1 MSAGVYNRCFD
12 LLQLSFKWSP
22 YPGYLI
28 IMLQRK
34 NVTKSIAESKSFPL
48 SNLGFLYWSIL
59 LTSKIAVKG
68 RKYSTGFLRRR

>member
-12 LLQLSFKWSP
+12 LLQLLFKWSP

-34 NVTKSIAESKSFPL
+34 KSYNIYHSKSIVDGKSPI
-48 SNLGFLYWSIL
+48 SNLGFL
-59 LTSKIAVKG
+59 
-68 RKYSTGFLRRR
+68 